1 MQRAQRNL
9 CRKIRLLGDEI
20 DPVESALQEFLAMF
34 TGPLPQDIIPTLTEI
49 FNINNADADE
59 LDDAMIALVGEGVDD
74 LPGEMAT
81 AQAVA

>member
-1 MQRAQRNL
+1 
-9 CRKIRLLGDEI
+9 
-20 DPVESALQEFLAMF
+20 MF